1 MDDMIFFDGTLDRRA
16 VKMNLANEGFEAR
29 KKDEEVAAKKRKAED
44 DARWEGEQ
52 PSSLVH
58 ESPAAIARLFQQ
70 RLGNSVWIVGAASR
84 IRRKRKRSR
93 KQMFLADDDEY
104 PSSITVS
111 TVKHRLLVFV
121 LHTPG

>member
-93 KQMFLADDDEY
+93 KQMFLADE
-104 PSSITVS
+104 
-111 TVKHRLLVFV
+111 
-121 LHTPG
+121 